1 MAQFK
6 DARDAAMVD
15 GGTVTGY
22 ASTFDRDPDSYGDV
36 IAKGAFAKTL
46 EEWEEKR
53 AEGVYIPL
61 LYGHSTDDPAY
72 NIGRVTSAVED
83 ERGLLVTAEFDA
95 DNEKAQYVRK
105 LVKEGRLYQFSFAFD
120 CTDFGEVELDDGR
133 KANELRELTLY
144 EVSLVQIPANQHA
157 EVVDVKSAK
166 TGRRNSAA
174 DEQSLREV
182 LDKLQDITGEVAEA
196 QSIVNGLLA
205 DAAPEPTEEPAKAN
219 AEEPEKANAE
229 EPRRNE
235 AELRALLDEAEK
247 FLI

>member
-1 MAQFK
+1 M
-6 DARDAAMVD
+6 
-15 GGTVTGY
+15 
-22 ASTFDRDPDSYGDV
+22 
-36 IAKGAFAKTL
+36 
-46 EEWEEKR
+46 
-53 AEGVYIPL
+53 
-61 LYGHSTDDPAY
+61 
-72 NIGRVTSAVED
+72 
-83 ERGLLVTAEFDA
+83 
-95 DNEKAQYVRK
+95 
-105 LVKEGRLYQFSFAFD
+105 
-120 CTDFGEVELDDGR
+120 
-133 KANELRELTLY
+133 
-144 EVSLVQIPANQHA
+144 QIPANQHA